1 MSKVDYKA
9 LAAPFA
15 FTDYEVAP
23 KRELRDGGWL
33 WFTYVQE
40 RVITARLT
48 QCAQGWSFEVISTP
62 ALLNERLLKTTKS
75 GALYDD
81 AYFVVGRLHMPDG
94 AFFDGV
100 GQGTDPKAAATDA
113 LKRAARLAGIGR
125 DLLGVDV
132 QIKTASKYDQQHA
145 LSQFAAWYVRVHADD
160 DELLETVPEVYRQG
174 VQPRNHAK
182 ARQQAQR
189 QQRKQKP
196 AEPARVDVP
205 DWTARALEWAADQG
219 VDAKRLTLLL
229 GEPLAKLAGR
239 LVVAGRN
246 EAEMTA
252 WFETLVA
259 AVREKRPVGRS
270 GRTFTGDE
278 LLFLDYYATEKWPF
292 SEQWDMRAEAGPD
305 EPPTMARLAE
315 AEKNWNQRW
324 FAVLSDMGWAGK
336 GDWDAVHALFD
347 VESFSGT
354 DISAWDVWQACV
366 ARTPALVDALRQDK
380 MRKEAEQERAQAPKK
395 PTRRKK
401 LA

>member
-1 MSKVDYKA
+1 MDVDYKA

-23 KRELRDGGWL
+23 KRELRDRSWL

-48 QCAQGWSFEVISTP
+48 QGAQGWSFEVMSTP
-62 ALLNERLLKTTKS
+62 ALLDERLLKTTKS
-75 GALYDD
+75 GVLYDD

-132 QIKTASKYDQQHA
+132 QIKTASKYDQPHA

-174 VQPRNHAK
+174 IQPRNPAK
-182 ARQQAQR
+182 ARQPAQG

-205 DWTARALEWAADQG
+205 DWTARALEWGVEQG
-219 VDAKRLTLLL
+219 VKAVRLTMVLSEPLGAVAKR
-229 GEPLAKLAGR
+229 AAQAGK
-239 LVVAGRN
+239 A
-246 EAEMTA
+246 EAELTE
-252 WFETLVA
+252 WFGKLIE
-259 AVREKRPVGRS
+259 AVKANRPVGRA
-270 GRTFTGDE
+270 GRVFAQEDLRTLNDFAAQRWPYQDRWNMHSV
-278 LLFLDYYATEKWPF
+278 AT
-292 SEQWDMRAEAGPD
+292 D
-305 EPPTMARLAE
+305 EPPTMEQLTE
-315 AEKNWNQRW
+315 AKDWNKRW
-324 FAVLSDMGWAGK
+324 FSALSDMGWRK
-336 GDWDAVHALFD
+336 EDWDAVHALFD
-347 VESFSGT
+347 MESFSGT
-354 DISAWDVWQACV
+354 DISAWDVWRACM
-366 ARTPALVDALRQDK
+366 ARTPAFVDEL
-380 MRKEAEQERAQAPKK
+380 ERAQNVGPSK
-395 PTRRKK
+395 PSAASKRR
-401 LA
+401 LR